1 MDKNMK
7 IAVCDS
13 DKVFLNKVE
22 VILQKLSKNNEV
34 PYITF
39 KYENSYELLAYFSN
53 YKDFDIVLLGFDNM
67 KKNGY
72 ETAVDI
78 RKIDS
83 KVKIILV
90 SDVIQFAIK
99 GYDIQISKFLQ
110 KPVKDFQ
117 LLQVLNTVIEEKQ
130 KEDQKFFI
138 NKTNARIDKI
148 YYSEIKYIETFGRH
162 TLIHTVHG
170 VYESYITMRNHL
182 KLLENS
188 GFVQSH
194 SGYIVNLNFIKSI
207 SEKTVLLRDGEKV
220 ILSQKRKTSFIK
232 AFNTYYFC

>member
-1 MDKNMK
+1 MDTNMK

-13 DKVFLNKVE
+13 DKNFLNKVE
-22 VILQKLSKNNEV
+22 VILRKISKNNDM
-34 PYITF
+34 PYIIF

-67 KKNGY
+67 KKNEY

-90 SDVIQFAIK
+90 SDVIQLAIK

-117 LLQVLNTVIEEKQ
+117 LSQVLNTVIEEKQ

-170 VYESYITMRNHL
+170 ANYAQTECQFRYCGTAIPFL
-182 KLLENS
+182 
-188 GFVQSH
+188 
-194 SGYIVNLNFIKSI
+194 
-207 SEKTVLLRDGEKV
+207 TVR
-220 ILSQKRKTSFIK
+220 STAR
-232 AFNTYYFC
+232 

>member
-13 DKVFLNKVE
+13 DKDFLNKVE

-90 SDVIQFAIK
+90 SDVICYKRLRYTDFKISAEAGKRFSVIAGIEY
-99 GYDIQISKFLQ
+99 GY
-110 KPVKDFQ
+110 
-117 LLQVLNTVIEEKQ
+117 
-130 KEDQKFFI
+130 
-138 NKTNARIDKI
+138 
-148 YYSEIKYIETFGRH
+148 
-162 TLIHTVHG
+162 
-170 VYESYITMRNHL
+170 
-182 KLLENS
+182 
-188 GFVQSH
+188 
-194 SGYIVNLNFIKSI
+194 
-207 SEKTVLLRDGEKV
+207 
-220 ILSQKRKTSFIK
+220 
-232 AFNTYYFC
+232 

>member
-1 MDKNMK
+1 MDTNMK

-13 DKVFLNKVE
+13 DKNFLNKVE
-22 VILQKLSKNNEV
+22 VILRKISKNNDM
-34 PYITF
+34 PYIIF

-67 KKNGY
+67 KKNEY

-90 SDVIQFAIK
+90 SDVIQLAIK

-117 LLQVLNTVIEEKQ
+117 LSQVLNTVIEEKQ

-170 VYESYITMRNHL
+170 
-182 KLLENS
+182 
-188 GFVQSH
+188 
-194 SGYIVNLNFIKSI
+194 
-207 SEKTVLLRDGEKV
+207 
-220 ILSQKRKTSFIK
+220 
-232 AFNTYYFC
+232 C

>member
-13 DKVFLNKVE
+13 DKDFLNKVE

-53 YKDFDIVLLGFDNM
+53 YKDFDNM

-162 TLIHTVHG
+162 TLIHTVH
-170 VYESYITMRNHL
+170 VFMKVT
-182 KLLENS
+182 LL
-188 GFVQSH
+188 
-194 SGYIVNLNFIKSI
+194 
-207 SEKTVLLRDGEKV
+207 
-220 ILSQKRKTSFIK
+220 
-232 AFNTYYFC
+232 

>member
-1 MDKNMK
+1 M
-7 IAVCDS
+7 
-13 DKVFLNKVE
+13 
-22 VILQKLSKNNEV
+22 
-34 PYITF
+34 
-39 KYENSYELLAYFSN
+39 
-53 YKDFDIVLLGFDNM
+53 
-67 KKNGY
+67 
-72 ETAVDI
+72 
-78 RKIDS
+78 
-83 KVKIILV
+83 
-90 SDVIQFAIK
+90 
-99 GYDIQISKFLQ
+99 
-110 KPVKDFQ
+110 
-117 LLQVLNTVIEEKQ
+117 NTVIEEKQ

-207 SEKTVLLRDGEKV
+207 SERAVLLRDGEKCKFCSNGTP
-220 ILSQKRKTSFIK
+220 ILKSAVHSF
-232 AFNTYYFC
+232 

>member
-13 DKVFLNKVE
+13 DKDFLNKVE

-194 SGYIVNLNFIKSI
+194 SGYIVKFEFYKEYIGKDSIATRWRKGHIKSKKKNKFYKSI
-207 SEKTVLLRDGEKV
+207 
-220 ILSQKRKTSFIK
+220 
-232 AFNTYYFC
+232 